1 MNFNPNPKIKADI
14 LVVDDKPD
22 NLRLLSDILTQIGYK
37 VRKVLNGRLAL
48 NAVEA
53 KLPDL
58 ILLDVMMPGMDGYE
72 VCQRLKMDANT
83 KEIPIIFLSALDDAL
98 DKVIAFKLGG
108 VDYITKPF
116 QVEEVV
122 ARVETQLKLKVA
134 KAEIQ
139 KLNDELKQRI
149 ILRTNQLQTAH
160 ETLLHMALHDPVTD
174 LPNRILFCQRLR
186 QEIQRS
192 TQEKDYNFAVLY
204 LDCDRFKIVIDS
216 LGHIAGDQLIK
227 DLAIRVK
234 SCLHPTQTLA
244 HLRGDEFT
252 LLIPNLEDSEMARQ
266 VAQTVHKCM
275 KTPFHLEQHEFYL
288 SLSIG
293 ICLGQDYTQPEDIL
307 RDADTAMFQ
316 AKSLGKGCSQV
327 FDAQMHQ
334 QLVETL
340 QLENDLQ
347 RAVERQEFSVY
358 YQPIVCLF
366 TGEVKSFEA
375 LVRWI
380 HPKHGFISPAEFIPI
395 AEETGLIVPIG
406 LWVLQEA
413 CHQLKEWQN
422 QALISPEI
430 TMSVN
435 LSVKQFNQLD
445 LIQQVDLILEEK
457 KLEPHFLKLEI
468 TESAIMENPES
479 VADILQQ
486 FRNRQIQLSI
496 DDFGTGY
503 SSLSYL
509 YRFPVNTLKV
519 DRSFVV
525 KMTEKEENLGIVEAI
540 ITLAHKLKMNVIA
553 EGVETQQQIEQ
564 LKQLG
569 CELSQGYFFSK
580 PLDPVSMAT
589 WLCDR

>member
-1 MNFNPNPKIKADI
+1 MNFNPNSKMKVDI
-14 LVVDDKPD
+14 LVVDDKAD
-22 NLRLLSDILTQIGYK
+22 NLHFLSDILTPIGYN
-37 VRKVLNGRLAL
+37 VQTVSNGRLAL
-48 NAVEA
+48 NAIEA
-53 KLPDL
+53 SRPDL

-72 VCQRLKMDANT
+72 VCQRLKTDAST
-83 KEIPIIFLSALDDAL
+83 KAIPIIFLSALDDVL

-116 QVEEVV
+116 QFEEVV
-122 ARVETQLKLKVA
+122 ARVKTQLKLQAA
-134 KAEIQ
+134 KAEIK
-139 KLNDELKQRI
+139 KLNEELQQRI
-149 ILRTNQLQTAH
+149 ILQTHQLQTAP
-160 ETLLHMALHDPVTD
+160 ETLLHMALHDAVTD
-174 LPNRILFCQRLR
+174 LPNRVLFCQRLQ
-186 QEIQRS
+186 QEIQR
-192 TQEKDYNFAVLY
+192 TQQEKDYNFAVLY
-204 LDCDRFKIVIDS
+204 LDCDRFKVVIDS
-216 LGHIAGDQLIK
+216 VGHIAGDQLLK
-227 DLAIRVK
+227 DLAIRIK

-252 LLIPNLEDSEMARQ
+252 LLIPNLEGSEIAIKL
-266 VAQTVHKCM
+266 ANTIHKSI
-275 KTPFHLEQHEFYL
+275 KKPFQIEQHEFYL

-293 ICLGQDYTQPEDIL
+293 ICLGQDYNQPQEIL
-307 RDADTAMFQ
+307 QDADTAMFQ

-327 FDAQMHQ
+327 FNAQMHQ
-334 QLVETL
+334 QMVETL

-347 RAVERQEFSVY
+347 RAIERQEFSVY
-358 YQPIVCLF
+358 YQPIVCLA
-366 TGEVKSFEA
+366 TGEIKSFEA
-375 LVRWI
+375 LIRWT
-380 HPKHGFISPAEFIPI
+380 HPERGFISPTKFIQI
-395 AEETGLIVPIG
+395 AEESGLIVPIG

-422 QALISPEI
+422 QGLISPEI

-435 LSVKQFNQLD
+435 LSVKQFNQRD
-445 LIQQVDLILEEK
+445 LIQQVDRILEEQQ
-457 KLEPHFLKLEI
+457 LEPHFLKLEI

-486 FRNRQIQLSI
+486 LRNRQIQLSI

-525 KMTEKEENLGIVEAI
+525 KMTEKKENFGILEAI

-569 CELSQGYFFSK
+569 CEFSQGYFFSK

-589 WLCDR
+589 WLSNY